1 MSNHNID
8 FGKLRNESDVKI
20 AKEKLKNFILVQEKI
35 LSTSMDNLGGNI
47 MDSVKRSLLDMAA
60 RIVTNTLL
68 NQLKRK

>member
-20 AKEKLKNFILVQEKI
+20 AKEKLKNFILVQVKI

-60 RIVTNTLL
+60 RIVTNNLL

>member
-20 AKEKLKNFILVQEKI
+20 AKEKLKNFILVQVKI

>member
-47 MDSVKRSLLDMAA
+47 MDSVKRSLLDMAT